1 MTVISGGLFGFAVP
15 GYVAT
20 AGQVAGGMLTAK
32 DIGHLITGKD
42 INGNPLSDADRQAI
56 TSSFIL
62 DATMVGVSSLSKLKL
77 KYANKVNKMDV
88 IEGVAHSNK
97 FNFGNEKKFDKHFDK
112 HVIKQGEFGNITK
125 DDYLKLANEFIDS
138 SGKNVLSRTASNGDI
153 LKFNNKTNEFSIV
166 TKDGVVRTYHKLN
179 PQIHG
184 KGTNL
189 DYWNSPDCNY

>member
-1 MTVISGGLFGFAVP
+1 FNSSIKDVGLKAEFKTMLDKLENLP
-15 GYVAT
+15 
-20 AGQVAGGMLTAK
+20 AGDIKNKLIK
-32 DIGHLITGKD
+32 DFHGKFDGIT
-42 INGNPLSDADRQAI
+42 DADDAGIMKIIGDVNGKI
-56 TSSFIL
+56 T
-62 DATMVGVSSLSKLKL
+62 
-77 KYANKVNKMDV
+77 
-88 IEGVAHSNK
+88 EGVGNRNK

-166 TKDGVVRTYHKLN
+166 TKDGVVRTYHKLD